1 MNEQKTKELPTA
13 YLDKWDEDDKAIGA
27 KVIWGI
33 EKDRKEVHLIQAADD
48 TYENPL
54 TLFSEDHWGQLVD
67 MPMSIEDI
75 KSLHKVLGDTL
86 TQIKKGETK

>member
-1 MNEQKTKELPTA
+1 MSK
-13 YLDKWDEDDKAIGA
+13 A
-27 KVIWGI
+27 KVIWSI
-33 EKDRKEVHLIQAADD
+33 EKDRKEVHLIQAVDD
-48 TYENPL
+48 AYENPF
-54 TLFSEDHWGQLVD
+54 TLFSEDDSWGGQSVD